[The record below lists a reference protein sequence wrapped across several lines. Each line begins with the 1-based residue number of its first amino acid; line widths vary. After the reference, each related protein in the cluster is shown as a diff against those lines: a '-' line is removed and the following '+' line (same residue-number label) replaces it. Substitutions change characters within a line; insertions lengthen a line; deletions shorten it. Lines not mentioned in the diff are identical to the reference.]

1 MPTEDRTRT
10 TMKTSSDQ
18 TPAAS
23 TFFIGDLCCAAEEQA
38 IRNKLE
44 GRDEVKSLDFNLITH
59 TVSVEHTTTDE
70 KIAQLIQEAGF
81 HCSVIRPQ
89 APRSTPSSPAIS
101 RTPLFFTTIGSGIAL
116 LLGGVASWTGL
127 PEPVATAAFLGAIA
141 LGGWKIGLKAIAA
154 VKNRRLD
161 MNFLMTLAAIGAV
174 AIGEYA
180 EAAAVIFLFA
190 FSLLLESL
198 SIERSRRAIQSLM
211 RLSPPTARVRRDG
224 GELEVPVDEV
234 AVGETLIIRP
244 GERIPLDGTVVRGS
258 SSVDESSIT
267 GESIP
272 VAKGPHAPVF
282 AGTFN
287 QRGSLE
293 VVATRRASDTTL
305 ARIIHLIEE
314 AQSKK
319 APSQTFVER
328 FAQYYTP
335 AVFLL
340 AIVVATLP
348 PLLLSLSF
356 EEWFYRAL
364 VLLVIACPCALVI
377 STPVSIVSALTNAAR
392 HGVLVKGGRY
402 LEYLAEV
409 RAVALDKTGT
419 LTQGNPTVTDI
430 IPLNSFSDRE
440 LLKIAAAI
448 EHKSEHHLGDALLRK
463 AQEENVPIDEM
474 SVQHFRALVGRGVEG
489 SIDGRSYVIGNHQ
502 FIEELGL
509 CSPELERVLLRIEQA
524 GKTVIALAQ
533 DRQVIGVIGI
543 ADPIRATSRS
553 VIAQLHELGVN
564 HVIMLTGDNR
574 GTAQALARDANV
586 DEFYAELLPEQKMEI
601 VHSLKQRYGRV
612 AMVGDGV
619 NDAPALAAAD
629 VGVAMGGA
637 GSDTALET
645 ADVVLMKDDL
655 SKLPYS
661 ITLGRRATAT
671 IKQNIAIALI
681 TKAIFLIL
689 GVLGMTSLWLAIL
702 ADDGATL
709 VVILNSLRLLRPR

>member
-448 EHKSEHHLGDALLRK
+448 EHKSEHHLADALLRK